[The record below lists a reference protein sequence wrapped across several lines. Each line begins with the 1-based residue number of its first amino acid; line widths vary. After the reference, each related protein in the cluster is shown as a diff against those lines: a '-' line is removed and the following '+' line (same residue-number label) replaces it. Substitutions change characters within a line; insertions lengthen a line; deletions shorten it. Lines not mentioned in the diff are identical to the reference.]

1 MSENFKLINRY
12 AMHYGLLLG
21 LFWVIR
27 YAFLIV
33 AGIGVS
39 DRFAFVFYL
48 LNIVTLLIVY
58 IFYYKFK
65 SSDLD
70 KPKSAWQCIGFTVL
84 MCFFASFLEGA
95 VMYAHFQF
103 IDPAYFTHM
112 IEPFLKSIDTT
123 PRMAFI
129 SEAEFVEVKRMMVSI
144 YSSKLTYIA
153 FEFIKN
159 IFLGFF
165 LSLILNFVVKVNKS
179 K

>member
-1 MSENFKLINRY
+1 
-12 AMHYGLLLG
+12 MHYGLLLG

-33 AGIGVS
+33 AGIGIS
-39 DRFAFVFYL
+39 DRFAFIFYL
-48 LNIVTLLIVY
+48 LNIVTLLVVY

-65 SSDLD
+65 TADPD
-70 KPKSAWQCIGFTVL
+70 NPKNAWQCIAFTIL

-103 IDPAYFTHM
+103 IDPAYFTHL
-112 IEPFLKSIDTT
+112 IQPFIKSIDAT
-123 PRMAFI
+123 PKMGFI
-129 SEAEFVEVKRMMVSI
+129 SDAEFAEVKKIMVSI
-144 YSSKLTYIA
+144 YSSKLTYIV

-159 IFLGFF
+159 VFLGLF
-165 LSLILNFVVKVNKS
+165 LSVMLNFVVKVNKS